1 MKNKLIY
8 IALAAVLIVF
18 TVTGC
23 TAQTV
28 NKETNTVTD
37 TVSEKSE
44 TVTDSDSTSA
54 VSAEGISKAEED
66 NQASDEKNESERK
79 EETTK
84 TKDSTLNSFKDSQ
97 KPTQNDRTSTGS
109 TTKST
114 SESAKQTTTKRQTT
128 TQKQTTTKK
137 PTTTQKPT
145 TTKKSGLS
153 KSDVEWVQSQANAYI
168 RSKGITVNSGV
179 GSFSGKISTKNF
191 TSKSD
196 LLSYVKSD
204 IDYEY
209 EECLASGW
217 NKVEM
222 YVKIESRTDGSYYI
236 YIMYG

>member
-8 IALAAVLIVF
+8 VALAAVLIVC
-18 TVTGC
+18 TITGC
-23 TAQTV
+23 TAQTA

-44 TVTDSDSTSA
+44 TVTDNNSTSA
-54 VSAEGISKAEED
+54 VSAGGISKED
-66 NQASDEKNESERK
+66 NQESDEKNESERK
-79 EETTK
+79 EETTT
-84 TKDSTLNSFKDSQ
+84 TKNSASVNAKNSQ
-97 KPTQNDRTSTGS
+97 KPTQNNRASTGS
-109 TTKST
+109 TTKRT

-137 PTTTQKPT
+137 PTTTRKPT

-209 EECLASGW
+209 EECLVSGW
-217 NKVEM
+217 NKVGM

>member
-8 IALAAVLIVF
+8 IALATVLIVC
-18 TVTGC
+18 TITGC
-23 TAQTV
+23 TAQTA
-28 NKETNTVTD
+28 NKETNTITD

-54 VSAEGISKAEED
+54 VSAEGISKED
-66 NQASDEKNESERK
+66 NQKPNAKNESERK
-79 EETTK
+79 EETTTAK
-84 TKDSTLNSFKDSQ
+84 NSASVNAKNPQ
-97 KPTQNDRTSTGS
+97 KPTQNNRTSTGS
-109 TTKST
+109 TTKRT

-128 TQKQTTTKK
+128 TQNQTTTKK
-137 PTTTQKPT
+137 PTTTRKPT

-179 GSFSGKISTKNF
+179 GNFSGKISTKNF
-191 TSKSD
+191 TSISD

-209 EECLASGW
+209 KECLASGW

>member
-8 IALAAVLIVF
+8 IALAAVLIVC
-18 TVTGC
+18 TITGC
-23 TAQTV
+23 TAQTA

-44 TVTDSDSTSA
+44 TVTDNNSTSA
-54 VSAEGISKAEED
+54 VSAEGISKED
-66 NQASDEKNESERK
+66 NQESDEKNESERK

-153 KSDVEWVQSQANAYI
+153 KSDVEWVQSQAHTYMRN
-168 RSKGITVNSGV
+168 KGIIVDSSV
-179 GSFSGKISTKNF
+179 GSYSGRISTLNR
-191 TSKSD
+191 TREQ
-196 LLSYVKSD
+196 LLTEVKD
-204 IDYEY
+204 WIDAEY
-209 EECLASGW
+209 NDCIASGYGT
-217 NKVEM
+217 VYM
-222 YVKIESRTDGSYYI
+222 YCKIENRSNGSYFI
-236 YIMYG
+236 YVMYG

>member
-8 IALAAVLIVF
+8 IALAAVLIVC

-23 TAQTV
+23 TAQTA
-28 NKETNTVTD
+28 NKETGTVTD
-37 TVSEKSE
+37 SVSEKSE

-54 VSAEGISKAEED
+54 VSAEGISKED
-66 NQASDEKNESERK
+66 NQKPNAKNESERK
-79 EETTK
+79 EETTTAK
-84 TKDSTLNSFKDSQ
+84 NSASVNAKNPQ
-97 KPTQNDRTSTGS
+97 KPTQNNRTSTGS
-109 TTKST
+109 TTKRT

-137 PTTTQKPT
+137 PTTTRKPT

>member
-8 IALAAVLIVF
+8 VALAAVLIVC

-23 TAQTV
+23 TAQTA
-28 NKETNTVTD
+28 NKETSTVTD
-37 TVSEKSE
+37 SVSEKSE

-54 VSAEGISKAEED
+54 VSAEGISKED
-66 NQASDEKNESERK
+66 NQESDEKNESERK
-79 EETTK
+79 EETTT
-84 TKDSTLNSFKDSQ
+84 TKNSASVNAKDSQ
-97 KPTQNDRTSTGS
+97 KPTQNDRASTGS
-109 TTKST
+109 TTKRT

-137 PTTTQKPT
+137 PTTTRKPT

>member
-8 IALAAVLIVF
+8 IALAAVLIVC

-23 TAQTV
+23 TAQTA
-28 NKETNTVTD
+28 NKETGTVTD
-37 TVSEKSE
+37 SVSEKSE

-54 VSAEGISKAEED
+54 VSAEGISKED
-66 NQASDEKNESERK
+66 NQKPNAKNESERK
-79 EETTK
+79 EETTTAK
-84 TKDSTLNSFKDSQ
+84 NSASVNAKNPQ
-97 KPTQNDRTSTGS
+97 KPTQNNRASTGS
-109 TTKST
+109 TTKRT

-137 PTTTQKPT
+137 PTTTRKPT

>member
-8 IALAAVLIVF
+8 VALAAVLIVC

-23 TAQTV
+23 TAQTA
-28 NKETNTVTD
+28 NKETSTVTD
-37 TVSEKSE
+37 SVSEKSE

-54 VSAEGISKAEED
+54 VSAEGISKED
-66 NQASDEKNESERK
+66 NQESDEKNESERK
-79 EETTK
+79 EETTT
-84 TKDSTLNSFKDSQ
+84 TKNSASVNAKDSQ
-97 KPTQNDRTSTGS
+97 KPTQNDRASTGS
-109 TTKST
+109 TTKRT

-137 PTTTQKPT
+137 PTTTRKPI

>member
-8 IALAAVLIVF
+8 VALAAVLIVC
-18 TVTGC
+18 TITGC
-23 TAQTV
+23 TAQTA
-28 NKETNTVTD
+28 NKETNTITD

-44 TVTDSDSTSA
+44 TVTDNNSTSA
-54 VSAEGISKAEED
+54 VSAEGISKED
-66 NQASDEKNESERK
+66 NQESDEKNESEQK
-79 EETTK
+79 EETTTAK
-84 TKDSTLNSFKDSQ
+84 NSASVNAKNPQ
-97 KPTQNDRTSTGS
+97 KPTQNNRTSTGS
-109 TTKST
+109 TTKRT

-137 PTTTQKPT
+137 PTTTRKPT